1 MADTSKLS
9 VGKALEKLRGTEEP
23 KSKMTRLDE
32 KIDDLDKEAQRLKA
46 MRRSLGPSRKADN
59 KFPSNARP
67 LWVRSR
73 HMRRKQRCPLYP
85 E

>member
-46 MRRSLGPSRKADN
+46 MRRSLGPSRKTD
-59 KFPSNARP
+59 
-67 LWVRSR
+67 
-73 HMRRKQRCPLYP
+73 Q
-85 E
+85 